1 MTNRDDSRLAL
12 RGVSLSFERRGA
24 RTSILS
30 DIDLDVPA
38 GSTLGVVGESGS
50 GKSMLAKS
58 IMRLLPTT
66 MNLSGS
72 IAIGGEEIVTKSPK
86 ELRDL
91 WGSRL
96 ALVSQDPMR
105 SLNPVV
111 RIGRQVTEAMRPK
124 MGLTR
129 KEAFQRGVQLL
140 REVGIPS
147 PEQRMHVY
155 PHELSGGMR
164 QRVCIAMALACE
176 PDILIADEPT
186 TALDVTVQRQILD
199 LLETQQ
205 RNRGMSLILI
215 SHDLGV
221 VAGRTSQLAVMYAGR
236 IVEVGAT
243 RDVFRSMKH
252 RYTDALL
259 RAVPR
264 LDAASHTD
272 LASIPSVSG
281 PLATGRGCSFA
292 PRCSA
297 ATDACRDEVPPYS
310 SGEAS
315 GHRYACFN
323 PIVNVAPVADL
334 GPAEAE
340 RPFEA
345 TVRVGGESD
354 GR

>member
-1 MTNRDDSRLAL
+1 MTRRSNDDLVM
-12 RGVSLSFERRGA
+12 RGVTLSVGQGGEA
-24 RTSILS
+24 IPILV
-30 DIDLDVPA
+30 DIDLEVPA

-58 IMRLLPTT
+58 IMRLLPSS
-66 MNLSGS
+66 MSLSGS
-72 IAIGGEEIVTKSPK
+72 ITIGGQEIMAKSPK
-86 ELRDL
+86 ELRAM

-124 MGLTR
+124 MGLSK
-129 KEAFQRGVQLL
+129 KEAFEKGVQLL

-147 PEQRMHVY
+147 PEQRMRAY

-176 PDILIADEPT
+176 PDMLIADEPT

-199 LLETQQ
+199 LLEAEQQ
-205 RNRGMSLILI
+205 SRGMSLILV

-221 VAGRTSQLAVMYAGR
+221 VAGRTQQLAVMYAGR
-236 IVEVGAT
+236 LVEVGAT
-243 RDVFRSMKH
+243 RDVFRSLKH

-264 LDAASHTD
+264 LNAASNID
-272 LASIPSVSG
+272 LPNIPSAPGLVTAS
-281 PLATGRGCSFA
+281 RGCSFA
-292 PRCSA
+292 PRCPA
-297 ATDACRDEVPPYS
+297 ATDVCHDQQPPFA
-310 SGEAS
+310 SGEAAS
-315 GHRYACFN
+315 HRYACFN
-323 PIVNVAPVADL
+323 PVTGQASP
-334 GPAEAE
+334 GS
-340 RPFEA
+340 
-345 TVRVGGESD
+345 SD
-354 GR
+354 GEPTEPFKVALRQGRQSNGR